1 MAAAAGLYVGFC
13 YFVLSIS
20 HYSTRAYPSSP
31 GVVNIICPGHH
42 LEPAARDP

>member
-1 MAAAAGLYVGFC
+1 MMAAAAGLLGFC

-20 HYSTRAYPSSP
+20 HYSTRAYPNSP

-42 LEPAARDP
+42 KLAARDP